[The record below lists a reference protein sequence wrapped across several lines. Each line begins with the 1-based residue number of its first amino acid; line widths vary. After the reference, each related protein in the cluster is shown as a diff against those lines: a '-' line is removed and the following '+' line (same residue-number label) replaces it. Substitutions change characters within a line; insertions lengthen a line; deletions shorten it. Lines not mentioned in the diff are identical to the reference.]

1 MAIDMTKLTSIQ
13 REVIERLE
21 REYEG
26 CKTAGSHGGVLN
38 GPVLN
43 VLKGFCAS
51 DAEFATLLHDTDKT
65 LKGCFEAV
73 SKQGYSGTSDF
84 EVYSNAIRYYLP
96 GVTVHMTLWVDMQ
109 GVDEGV
115 AFGRDGE
122 ATLDVYGK
130 GKVKER
136 AAAEDKH
143 EKKKND
149 APSYFII
156 KQRAAM
162 KRILKIIG
170 KFCRMGGFTGTLQTA
185 HHDNGGRFGGKIKL
199 GIAIPHNAAQ
209 LFMHDLDNLL
219 SGREGFHDLFAD
231 RTRRYVVD
239 KGLNDLEVDV
249 GTEQSQLDLAHDLFD
264 VALGQ
269 LTAPLKTAE
278 DIA

>member
-21 REYEG
+21 REYES
-26 CKTAGSHGGVLN
+26 CKTAGRHGAQLN

-51 DAEFATLLHDTDKT
+51 NAEFATLLHDTDKT

-73 SKQGYSGTSDF
+73 SEQGYSGTSDF

-130 GKVKER
+130 GAVNERPAKAAEKPKKADKSAEGKKVKGASSAPAESGK
-136 AAAEDKH
+136 AAEVL
-143 EKKKND
+143 
-149 APSYFII
+149 PMP
-156 KQRAAM
+156 Q
-162 KRILKIIG
+162 LG
-170 KFCRMGGFTGTLQTA
+170 K
-185 HHDNGGRFGGKIKL
+185 
-199 GIAIPHNAAQ
+199 PNAAKQ
-209 LFMHDLDNLL
+209 QAGDDLGDGLL
-219 SGREGFHDLFAD
+219 DVPTSKPKKILSFDFL
-231 RTRRYVVD
+231 
-239 KGLNDLEVDV
+239 DLEGGV
-249 GTEQSQLDLAHDLFD
+249 
-264 VALGQ
+264 
-269 LTAPLKTAE
+269 
-278 DIA
+278 

>member
-1 MAIDMTKLTSIQ
+1 MSLNMNNLNDVQRAIIA
-13 REVIERLE
+13 RLE
-21 REYEG
+21 EEYKT
-26 CKTAGSHGGVLN
+26 CKTAGARGNVFN

-51 DAEFATLLHDTDKT
+51 DAEFAQLLHDSDKT
-65 LKGCFEAV
+65 LKGCFESV

-84 EVYSNAIRYYLP
+84 EVYSNAIRYWLP

-149 APSYFII
+149 APKKENEAPVI
-156 KQRAAM
+156 KNKAPKKAAKVLDM
-162 KRILKIIG
+162 PKQQTSAVSDEDELLAVPVSKPKKILS
-170 KFCRMGGFTGTLQTA
+170 FDF
-185 HHDNGGRFGGKIKL
+185 
-199 GIAIPHNAAQ
+199 
-209 LFMHDLDNLL
+209 LDM
-219 SGREGFHDLFAD
+219 
-231 RTRRYVVD
+231 
-239 KGLNDLEVDV
+239 
-249 GTEQSQLDLAHDLFD
+249 
-264 VALGQ
+264 
-269 LTAPLKTAE
+269 
-278 DIA
+278 

>member
-1 MAIDMTKLTSIQ
+1 MALNMNNLNDIQ
-13 REVIERLE
+13 QAVITRLDE
-21 REYEG
+21 EYKT
-26 CKTAGSHGGVLN
+26 CKTAGSHGSTFN

-51 DAEFATLLHDTDKT
+51 DPEFAQLLHDSDKT
-65 LKGCFEAV
+65 IKGCFESV

-84 EVYSNAIRYYLP
+84 EVYSNAIRYWLP

-149 APSYFII
+149 APKKANDAPVI
-156 KQRAAM
+156 KNKAPEKTAKVLDMPKQ
-162 KRILKIIG
+162 
-170 KFCRMGGFTGTLQTA
+170 QTA
-185 HHDNGGRFGGKIKL
+185 DVLDEDDLLDVPVSKPKKIL
-199 GIAIPHNAAQ
+199 S
-209 LFMHDLDNLL
+209 FDFLD
-219 SGREGFHDLFAD
+219 
-231 RTRRYVVD
+231 
-239 KGLNDLEVDV
+239 
-249 GTEQSQLDLAHDLFD
+249 
-264 VALGQ
+264 
-269 LTAPLKTAE
+269 
-278 DIA
+278 I